1 MALYTI
7 GGGMSGLSAEQ
18 VRTLNVGPVGV
29 LTGWTMATDPDRA
42 KGIPEVARALG
53 IVASMPATM
62 PMKAWTG
69 PELSPWPWMILM
81 RPDPTAET
89 AWFVEQ
95 NFMDW
100 WIHGNAVSVVTSRSE
115 SGWPMTMAWVPA
127 PRVAVTEEPESG
139 APIYWIDGVQVDSRD
154 VIHVRRG
161 ANRWNTLIGVGVVEQ
176 HLAALGKVAD
186 QQAYEARVL
195 DTSAVPSVA
204 IVVPNSE
211 LSQEEADAAKQS
223 WVEKYGGPKR
233 EPAVLPNGTEIVKL
247 AWSPADQEL
256 SEARKLSRVDVANMF
271 NLDGFWLGAESKGL
285 TYRSPGPM
293 FLMLIR
299 QTLGLMIA
307 QFEQAWGTAWLPPG
321 TDLRFDRQAILG
333 DDMSTTITFLSQAV
347 NTGLMS
353 VNEGREYLGKSPIAG
368 GDEFRNPVIT
378 QSMTSGQSQGGQND
392 E

>member
-1 MALYTI
+1 MAVYQV
-7 GGGMSGLSAEQ
+7 GGLSADQ

-62 PMKAWTG
+62 PMNAWVG
-69 PELSPWPWMILM
+69 AAPSPWPWMILT
-81 RPDPTAET
+81 RPDPDAET

-100 WIHGNAVSVVTSRSE
+100 WIHGNAISLVTSRSE
-115 SGWPMTMAWVPA
+115 AGWPLTMAWVPA
-127 PRVAVTEEPESG
+127 PRVAVTEEPVTG
-139 APIYWIDGVQVDSRD
+139 APIYWVDGVQVPSSD

-176 HLAALGKVAD
+176 HLASLGKVAD
-186 QQAYEARVL
+186 QEAYEARVL

-211 LSQEEADAAKQS
+211 LSQEEADAAKSS
-223 WVEKYGGPKR
+223 WMEKFSGPTR
-233 EPAVLPNGTEIVKL
+233 APAVLPNGTEIVKL

-271 NLDGFWLGAESKGL
+271 NLDSFWLGGETAGM
-285 TYRSPGPM
+285 TYKSPGPM
-293 FLMLIR
+293 FLMLMR
-299 QTLGLMIA
+299 QTLGLMIS
-307 QFEQAWGTAWLPPG
+307 QFEQAWGKAWLPPG
-321 TDLRFDRQAILG
+321 TDLRFDRQALLG
-333 DDMSTTITFLSQAV
+333 DDMPTTVAFLAQAV
-347 NTGLMS
+347 SSKILTR
-353 VNEGREYLGKSPIAG
+353 NEARSYLGKAPVDG
-368 GDEFRNPVIT
+368 GDEFDDQPAAPVA
-378 QSMTSGQSQGGQND
+378 QEVQA
-392 E
+392 